1 MRNSG
6 DKEEPMMRKRSTRII
21 VGCAAL
27 VVLAMLGASSFWG
40 LVVSSP
46 GFAPFPYG
54 SGHPIEYPVRIDPSQ
69 GLAPK
74 WSDDG
79 SRIAFAVVTDR
90 DARRRGYSDDSRSP
104 DFGVVHY
111 VAAAD
116 GSGVWQ
122 VERGFSPEPSRDG
135 SRLIYATDRYHPQEI
150 SPFKFPPPVNYEIE
164 TAAVDGSDRR
174 RLTDDP
180 TPDMLPAWSPDG
192 SQIAFVKHGD
202 DYYYQ
207 GLYAMNSD
215 GSGLRQ
221 IAPPNRYTREADEY
235 EVERWGKSE
244 IEVADISVRGPVWSP
259 AGDDLAF
266 VAEELRGGTLDSWS
280 LYMAKPDD
288 SDRRLLFRA
297 TTYFKKDN
305 GPHLT
310 FFSRR
315 ILSFPAWH
323 PDGRTVAFMAFEGDQ
338 HHMLWGEWPG
348 GTYRIMS
355 VGRDSPLREIVS
367 FNLKA
372 SGEVIVGAEPHIVPS
387 LEWSPDG
394 SRLMFSSWNDDSTGR
409 TGRLYLVDADGK
421 NLRRIGDDT
430 NATFSPDGLRIA
442 AVSQRY
448 SYSEPVL
455 YTMDLNGSDI
465 RPLVA
470 RGEDGKLKALKV
482 LNAPPRWWERLWDM
496 VTP

>member
-1 MRNSG
+1 MMRNSG
-6 DKEEPMMRKRSTRII
+6 DKEEPMMRKRSMRII
-21 VGCAAL
+21 GGCAAL
-27 VVLAMLGASSFWG
+27 AVLAMLGVSAF
-40 LVVSSP
+40 LAFAVSSQ
-46 GFAPFPYG
+46 GSFPFIYG
-54 SGHPIEYPVRIDPSQ
+54 LGDPASYPRIDPAPS
-69 GLAPK
+69 LAPK

-79 SRIAFAVVTDR
+79 SCIAFAVVIDR
-90 DARRRGYSDDSRSP
+90 DARRNGYSDDSGSP

-111 VAAAD
+111 VASAD

-122 VERGFSPEPSRDG
+122 VEGGFAAEPSGDG
-135 SRLIYATDRYHPQEI
+135 SRLVYATDRYSEI
-150 SPFKFPPPVNYEIE
+150 RPNSVVNYEIE
-164 TAAVDGSDRR
+164 TAAINGSDRR
-174 RLTDDP
+174 RLTNDP
-180 TPDMLPAWSPDG
+180 TLDMLPAWSPNG
-192 SQIAFVKHGD
+192 SQIAFVKYSD
-202 DYYYQ
+202 DYFYQ
-207 GLYAMNSD
+207 GVYAMNSD

-221 IAPPNRYTREADEY
+221 VAPPNRYTREADEY
-235 EVERWGKSE
+235 EIEQWGKSE

-288 SDRRLLFRA
+288 SDRRLLFHA
-297 TTYFKKDN
+297 ETYFKKDN

-323 PDGRTVAFMAFEGDQ
+323 PDGRTVAFMAFEGDE

-367 FNLKA
+367 LKA
-372 SGEVIVGAEPHIVPS
+372 SCVVIVGAEPHIVPS

-409 TGRLYLVDADGK
+409 PGRLYLVDADGE
-421 NLRRIGDDT
+421 NMRRIGDDT
-430 NATFSPDGLRIA
+430 NATFSPDGSRIA

-448 SYSEPVL
+448 SYNEPVL

-465 RPLVA
+465 RPLVT
-470 RGEDGKLKALKV
+470 RGEDGKLKA